1 MTRLLP
7 HPWLSAALFIA
18 WLALVSSVAPLHLL
32 GAAAL
37 AVAVPLVAGRLI
49 DARVAIARPGAA
61 VRLGL
66 VVVWDI
72 VVANVAMVRL
82 VLGPTAALR
91 PAFVEVP
98 LDTQHPQVIAL
109 LSSIVTMTPG
119 TVAAGIDAARTRLL
133 VHVLH
138 ADDPARIV
146 AEIKARYE
154 RPLREIFGC

>member
-7 HPWLSAALFIA
+7 HPWLSAALLAA

-37 AVAVPLVAGRLI
+37 AVAVPLVAGRLL
-49 DARVAIARPGAA
+49 DARAAIARPGAA
-61 VRLGL
+61 VRLAL
-66 VVVWDI
+66 VVLWDI
-72 VVANVAMVRL
+72 VVANVAMARL
-82 VLGPTAALR
+82 VLGPMAALR

-98 LDTQHPQVIAL
+98 LDTPHPQVIAL
-109 LSSIVTMTPG
+109 LSSIVTITPG
-119 TVAAGIDAARTRLL
+119 TVTAGIDEARTCML

-138 ADDPARIV
+138 ADDPGRIV
-146 AEIKARYE
+146 GEIKTRYE